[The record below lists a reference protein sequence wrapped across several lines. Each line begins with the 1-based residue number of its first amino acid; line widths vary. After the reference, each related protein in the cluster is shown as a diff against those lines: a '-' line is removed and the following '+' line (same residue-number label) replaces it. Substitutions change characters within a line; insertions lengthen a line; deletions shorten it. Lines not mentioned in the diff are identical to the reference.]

1 MLLQTCILII
11 TAAHGG
17 ANTSAFEIP
26 APHLFLRQ
34 YFYFYNLIL
43 FLIAY
48 QVEDL
53 KCLNLHF
60 AWLV

>member
-1 MLLQTCILII
+1 MLLQTCILTI

-34 YFYFYNLIL
+34 YFYFITLY
-43 FLIAY
+43 Y
-48 QVEDL
+48 S
-53 KCLNLHF
+53 
-60 AWLV
+60 